1 MLMNLLVSMTDPHCI
16 RLEAADVDEIE
27 VFMTDPV
34 YNRLEALHTFRNRS
48 VHVWTQFATD
58 WRLWM
63 LMRFLFLVR
72 NPPHFLSSGFD
83 FNKKNHEK
91 HS

>member
-1 MLMNLLVSMTDPHCI
+1 MLMKLLVSMTDPLCM
-16 RLEAADVDEIE
+16 RLEAVDVDEIE

-34 YNRLEALHTFRNRS
+34 CNRLEAVDVDEIPVF
-48 VHVWTQFATD
+48 
-58 WRLWM
+58 
-63 LMRFLFLVR
+63 VR
-72 NPPHFLSSGFD
+72 NPPHFLSSGLD